1 MRKYFITVLFS
12 LLLAVSV
19 VLFILPGDTASVLSE
34 NREPQAMPAFSA
46 KSALNGTFEAQFD
59 QYVNDNTAF
68 RSKLMKISDKLR
80 SHTGFIPDGVGR
92 IISTTA
98 DIGTGESREERL
110 VVYNGSIMEMF
121 EAHPETEEKYATA
134 LKTIR
139 AALPPDTD
147 MYSVIIPTLLEFTPS
162 DLSAAQDSQQK
173 AISSV
178 YGMLGDGIKP
188 VDVYSK
194 LGKAAETEG
203 YLYFRTDHHWTQDG
217 SYCGYDAFMRA
228 QGMEPAAKD
237 SYERK
242 SNGSFFGSLY
252 LKAKSQLGGGQPD
265 DECFFY
271 DSSANGN
278 IDITMRAED
287 GAEYGAHSPVFH
299 LDHSDYGVFFG
310 GDNPLMDIKNNA
322 KPDGETLL
330 IIKDSYANAM
340 IPWLINDYGRVI
352 VVDPRSFHPTE
363 FGSSFNKLI
372 KEYGITKVAVI
383 NYVFSTTFSD
393 YCDILTNFTK

>member
-1 MRKYFITVLFS
+1 MRKYFITGLFS

-46 KSALNGTFEAQFD
+46 KTALNGTFEAQFD

-121 EAHPETEEKYATA
+121 EAHPETEEKYAAA

-188 VDVYSK
+188 VDVYSE
-194 LGKAAETEG
+194 LGKAAETEK

-252 LKAKSQLGGGQPD
+252 LKAKSQRGGGQPD

-372 KEYGITKVAVI
+372 SDYGITKVAVI

>member
-1 MRKYFITVLFS
+1 MRKYFITGLFS

-34 NREPQAMPAFSA
+34 NREPQAMPVFSA
-46 KSALNGTFEAQFD
+46 KTALDGTFEAQFD
-59 QYVNDNTAF
+59 QYVNDNTAY
-68 RSKLMKISDKLR
+68 RSQLMKISDKLR
-80 SHTGFIPDGVGR
+80 SHTGFIPQGVGR

-110 VVYNGSIMEMF
+110 VAYNGSIMEMF
-121 EAHPETEEKYATA
+121 EAHSETEEKYAAA
-134 LKTIR
+134 LNTIR
-139 AALPPDTD
+139 AALPENTE

-162 DLSAAQDSQQK
+162 DLSTSQDSQEK

-188 VDVYSK
+188 VDVYSS
-194 LGKAAETEG
+194 LSKAAEAEN

-217 SYCGYDAFMRA
+217 SYCGYDAFMHA
-228 QGMEPAAKD
+228 QGMEPVSKG
-237 SYERK
+237 SYERR

-271 DSSANGN
+271 DSSRDGN

-330 IIKDSYANAM
+330 IIKDSYANAL

-363 FGSSFNKLI
+363 FGSSFRQLI
-372 KEYGITKVAVI
+372 EDYGIDKAAVI